1 MTLVGVH
8 GDKYACNMCT
18 FERSETEHVAGQ
30 ERDL

>member
-8 GDKYACNMCT
+8 GDTYAGNMCN
-18 FERSETEHVAGQ
+18 FERSETERVAGQ